1 MAISEKSS
9 IFAADFA
16 NAEQMVGVAQLVRV
30 PDCGSEGRGFESH
43 LPPKTREV
51 RESLFFCWFP
61 RFAEKCVLLHL
72 KLKDMARIMAIDLGR
87 KRSGIAVTDPLQ
99 IIANGLTTVESH
111 KLVDFVLNYLKT
123 EEVEQIVIG
132 EPKDMK
138 NNPSDCSKYIEP
150 IVNRLKKLL
159 PDMKI
164 VRYDERFT
172 SVMAHQTMIDAG
184 LSKSKR
190 QDKELVDT
198 IAATIILQ
206 SYMES
211 IKMRSV

>member
-1 MAISEKSS
+1 M
-9 IFAADFA
+9 
-16 NAEQMVGVAQLVRV
+16 
-30 PDCGSEGRGFESH
+30 
-43 LPPKTREV
+43 
-51 RESLFFCWFP
+51 
-61 RFAEKCVLLHL
+61 
-72 KLKDMARIMAIDLGR
+72 GR
-87 KRSGIAVTDPLQ
+87 KRCGIAVTDPLQ
-99 IIANGLTTVESH
+99 IIANGLTTVASAQ
-111 KLVDFVLNYLKT
+111 LLDFVVNYLKQ
-123 EEVEQIVIG
+123 EEVECIVIG

-138 NNPSDCSKYIEP
+138 NNPSDCSKYIDP
-150 IVNRLKKLL
+150 IINRLKKLL

-206 SYMES
+206 SYMSS
-211 IKMRSV
+211 IHR

>member
-1 MAISEKSS
+1 
-9 IFAADFA
+9 
-16 NAEQMVGVAQLVRV
+16 MVDLAQLVRV
-30 PDCGSEGRGFESH
+30 PDCGSVGRGFESH
-43 LPPKTREV
+43 IPPRKKRFE
-51 RESLFFCWFP
+51 RASFFVGFRDLRKNVYFCTSI
-61 RFAEKCVLLHL
+61 
-72 KLKDMARIMAIDLGR
+72 LKDMARIMAIDLGR

-111 KLVDFVLNYLKT
+111 KLVDFVLDYLKN

-184 LSKSKR
+184 LSKSRR

-206 SYMES
+206 SYMSS
-211 IKMRSV
+211 IKP

>member
-1 MAISEKSS
+1 MYFCIS
-9 IFAADFA
+9 I
-16 NAEQMVGVAQLVRV
+16 
-30 PDCGSEGRGFESH
+30 
-43 LPPKTREV
+43 
-51 RESLFFCWFP
+51 
-61 RFAEKCVLLHL
+61 
-72 KLKDMARIMAIDLGR
+72 LKDMARIMAIDLGR

-111 KLVDFVLNYLKT
+111 KLVDFVLDYLKA
-123 EEVEQIVIG
+123 EEVELIVIG

-138 NNPSDCSKYIEP
+138 NNLSDCSKYIEP

-159 PDMKI
+159 PEMKI

-211 IKMRSV
+211 KNNSTIKQSTIQQ

>member
-1 MAISEKSS
+1 MVPRVVGSNPISHPGKRGLREPLFLFSLH
-9 IFAADFA
+9 
-16 NAEQMVGVAQLVRV
+16 VV
-30 PDCGSEGRGFESH
+30 PEGIYAR
-43 LPPKTREV
+43 KTK
-51 RESLFFCWFP
+51 
-61 RFAEKCVLLHL
+61 KCVLLHHQL
-72 KLKDMARIMAIDLGR
+72 NDMARIMAIDLGR

-111 KLVDFVLNYLKT
+111 KLVDFVLNYVQQ
-123 EEVEQIVIG
+123 EEVERIVIG

-150 IVNRLKKLL
+150 IVNRLRKML
-159 PDMKI
+159 PNMEI

>member
-1 MAISEKSS
+1 
-9 IFAADFA
+9 
-16 NAEQMVGVAQLVRV
+16 MVPWVVGSNPTFHPERKRFERASFFVAFTR
-30 PDCGSEGRGFESH
+30 CFEENCVI
-43 LPPKTREV
+43 LP
-51 RESLFFCWFP
+51 LN
-61 RFAEKCVLLHL
+61 LN
-72 KLKDMARIMAIDLGR
+72 DMSRIMAIDLGR

-111 KLVDFVLNYLKT
+111 KLVDFVLDYLKR
-123 EEVEQIVIG
+123 EEVEQIVVG

-150 IVNRLKKLL
+150 IVNRLKKVL

-164 VRYDERFT
+164 VRFDERFT

-184 LSKSKR
+184 ISKSRR

-211 IKMRSV
+211 KNNSTINNQQFNNQQSTIQQ